1 MNLESLKEG
10 LEEVKSYIKE
20 YNGEFNVILE
30 KLEGTKDTP
39 ESVGG
44 EIMANPNGILE
55 ELHRLQDEILE
66 ESRRYSR
73 LKDRLYGLVYD
84 KSKL

>member
-1 MNLESLKEG
+1 MNLESLKES
-10 LEEVKSYIKE
+10 LEEVKTYIKD

-30 KLEGTKDTP
+30 KLEGSKDTP
-39 ESVGG
+39 EFAGG
-44 EIMANPNGILE
+44 EIRANPNGILE